1 METQLLISNLFFD
14 EKIAN
19 MVEKRGQVFPTELL
33 HCLHEQPTFELS
45 ESKLDNV
52 NGNLPISVV
61 KSFANKYEVK
71 NGRHRIC
78 SAILKNKKDISVK
91 ILSQ

>member
-1 METQLLISNLFFD
+1 METQILLSKLFFD

-19 MVEKRGQVFPTELL
+19 MVEKHGQIFPDELL
-33 HCLHEQPTFELS
+33 PCLCEQPTFELCDN
-45 ESKLDNV
+45 KLDNV
-52 NGNLPISVV
+52 DENLPITVV
-61 KSFANKYEVK
+61 RSFADKYEVK

-78 SAILKNKKDISVK
+78 SAILKNKKVISVK